1 MEHVSGIRLRDI
13 FLDNGNWWKLWIK
26 KCHLIRY
33 AIVINVLKMLACRTS
48 IMGYHLFA
56 CPSCGNSK
64 KVPHS
69 CKSKFCSSCGK
80 KSTDLWL
87 KRSFEKLPN
96 TKWQHITF
104 TMPSEF
110 WDFFWMNRRLMNK
123 PPALAADIIKKL
135 AKAQGFLPGIYLAI
149 HSFGRDLKRN
159 YHIHLSTTAG
169 GLALKTMNSWIANAF
184 FRHDDL
190 KRMWKYEMTNLLR
203 QEYKEGRLR
212 LPPAFRHLNTYK
224 KFNAWL
230 DKHYQ
235 KTWVVHLNKQSENQ
249 KHNIEYLGK
258 YLKRPP
264 IGETRI
270 KEFNHAAVT
279 YEYLDHYTDT
289 NKTLSLPP
297 LEFIER
303 LIAHIP
309 DKNFRSIRYYG
320 FLSNRLIGKLLPLVN
335 QLLEKTEK
343 ALCKIATSWRDMIKE
358 SFGLD
363 PLECDVCGNI
373 MKLHS
378 VRYPSMTPLLERHQ
392 EIANGYP
399 QLL

>member
-13 FLDNGNWWKLWIK
+13 FLSNGNWWKLWLK
-26 KCHLIRY
+26 KGHLMRH
-33 AIVINVLKMLACRTS
+33 AILANVLKMLVCRTL

-56 CPSCGNSK
+56 CTSCGNTK
-64 KVPHS
+64 KVPHT
-69 CKSKFCSSCGK
+69 CKSRFCSSCGK

-110 WDFFWMNRRLMNK
+110 WDFFWMNRKLMNK
-123 PPALAADIIKKL
+123 PPALAANIIKSL
-135 AKAQGFLPGIYLAI
+135 ACKRGFLPGIYLAI

-169 GLALKTMNSWIANAF
+169 GLALKNMNSWVPNAYF
-184 FRHDDL
+184 KHDDL
-190 KRMWKYEMTNLLR
+190 KKMWRYEMTNLLR
-203 QEYKEGRLR
+203 QEYKAGRLK
-212 LPPAFRHLNTYK
+212 LPPAFRNLNTYN

-230 DKHYQ
+230 NKHYQ
-235 KTWVVHLNKQSENQ
+235 KTWVVHLNKQSDNQ

-270 KEFNHAAVT
+270 KSYDKNFVT
-279 YEYLDHYTDT
+279 YEFLDHYTKT
-289 NKTLSLPP
+289 KQTLSLPP

-303 LIAHIP
+303 VITHIP
-309 DKNFRSIRYYG
+309 DKNFRAIRYYG
-320 FLSNRLIGKLLPLVN
+320 FLANRLVGKLLPVVY
-335 QLLEKTEK
+335 QLLENVEHV
-343 ALCKIATSWRDMIKE
+343 ASEIATCWRDMVKN
-358 SFGLD
+358 SFGID
-363 PLECDVCGNI
+363 PLECEVCGDI

-378 VRYPSMTPLLERHQ
+378 IRYPSTTPLIDRHH
-392 EIANGYP
+392 EIANGHP
-399 QLL
+399 KPV